1 MSELDSIFKLEDDFP
16 EISTGFLNNRNNTLF
31 TGHKN
36 GLIIIWNNLPER
48 YHYEI
53 LCKIN
58 GEVSSI
64 AEFNDNSIIISSIEG
79 ELLIFNIDEKRSEFL
94 ASATFS
100 KYNRIWRILKLS
112 ENSFLSSGTYGKL
125 NIWNKSSEKWI
136 VENIYPYRDTSFG
149 LSKLDE
155 KNFASGDYK
164 GRLLIWE
171 INNDKPEIVQE
182 VYLGYNIKQVIW
194 KDEDCVVTIGRNGTF
209 SYLERDEISSKFKIT
224 KEFTV
229 MYDLG
234 TDITFSKEKK
244 HVLAATESQVILY
257 DIELDLIKQ
266 IEVKACINLFPIDE
280 GIYILTKNALEYI
293 DLSQIDIEIEKVEF
307 KYKKVSLI
315 GDTGVGKSTLCNILT
330 GSKESRIYSTIG
342 KKTWNWE
349 LNEEK
354 GIPRNIFL
362 QDLGGQ
368 KTALSTSL
376 HYTLDSDIIL
386 VLFKQTDEE
395 TFNSSIE
402 LIKHLNEINKELE
415 IYLIQTHSDQ
425 PNNDVEFK
433 NINDILKEYSINK
446 FSIYSCD
453 NIDSVKEIKET
464 LFNIISWDDSKIV
477 IQSKVVNDII
487 SVIEHLK
494 SIKKLSS
501 INLDEF
507 KEILHQNI
515 EITEPHL
522 RYILKNLNDQGIIE
536 YFPNIL
542 DTIIFNEE
550 DYEQLKMRIPRWI
563 KTKKGI
569 YYFNQLIKDLAN
581 NEELKSKYIE
591 IIDQIY
597 QSFEYNLQIGNKRI
611 FPSSLYLK
619 KEYIKINNE
628 YKPNERNK
636 IQWTIDSQKFPI
648 MEFLKY
654 LKGSNYYCVDIS
666 LNTGLF
672 SLPNKGLYFY
682 YKYNLVEDENSFL
695 EDQVK
700 INFQISFNGK
710 IVNLFPKLIRNIDSF
725 LNFVFKNKVKMHENF
740 FFSKREEIEVKKEVD
755 PIIKTNNKVYHND
768 NRTTSQNS
776 EGKNGDLNSI
786 SLKDVFEKS
795 SHIDLEDNIDLEEN
809 IMIHSVF
816 ISYSHDNDDH
826 KQWVENF
833 ASKLIKEVGINAILD
848 KWDLN
853 FGDLMSKFMEQIQI
867 VDSIII
873 VCSPIYKNKADEQDG
888 SGVDYEKR
896 LIVDEIFKGNSSKII
911 PITPFNRREAIP
923 RFLLD
928 MYIAVF
934 NEENFEEIFQQVV
947 LNIYGKP
954 RFKKPSLG
962 KRPEYV

>member
-1 MSELDSIFKLEDDFP
+1 MSELDLIFKLEDGFP
-16 EISTGFLNNRNNTLF
+16 EISTGFLNKRNNALI

-36 GLIIIWNNLPER
+36 GLIIIWKDLPEKSN
-48 YHYEI
+48 YEI

-64 AEFNDNSIIISSIEG
+64 TLFDDDSIIISSIEG
-79 ELLIFNIDEKRSEFL
+79 ELLIFNIDERCSVFL

-100 KYNRIWRILKLS
+100 KYDRIWRVLKLS
-112 ENSFLSSGTYGKL
+112 ENCFLTSGTYGKL
-125 NIWNKSSEKWI
+125 NIWNKSAEKWI

-155 KNFASGDYK
+155 ENFASGDYK
-164 GRLLIWE
+164 GRLLIWKM
-171 INNDKPEIVQE
+171 NNDKPEILQE

-194 KDEDCVVTIGRNGTF
+194 KDDDCVVTIGRNGTF

-234 TDITFSKEKK
+234 ADITFSTEKE
-244 HVLAATESQVILY
+244 HVLVATESQVILY
-257 DIELDLIKQ
+257 DIKLDLIKQ
-266 IEVKACINLFPIDE
+266 IEVTACINLFSIDD
-280 GIYILTKNALEYI
+280 GILILTKNTLEYI
-293 DLSQIDIEIEKVEF
+293 DLSRIEIEIEKVEF

-349 LNEEK
+349 LSAEK

-402 LIKHLNEINKELE
+402 LIKHLNELNKELE
-415 IYLIQTHSDQ
+415 LYLIQTHSDQ

-433 NINDILKEYSINK
+433 NMGEILKKYSVNN
-446 FSIYSCD
+446 FTIYSCD
-453 NIDSVKEIKET
+453 NIDSVKIIEET
-464 LFNIISWDDSKIV
+464 LLKIMSWDDSKIV
-477 IQSKVVNDII
+477 VRSKVVNGII
-487 SVIEHLK
+487 SVIQELK
-494 SIKKLSS
+494 SNENISS
-501 INLDEF
+501 ISLDEF
-507 KEILHQNI
+507 KEILHQSI

-550 DYEQLKMRIPRWI
+550 DYENLKMRIPRWI

-569 YYFNQLIKDLAN
+569 YSFSQLINDLAN
-581 NEELKSKYIE
+581 NEELKIKYIE

-597 QSFEYNLQIGNKRI
+597 QSFEYNLQIRNKRI

-619 KEYIKINNE
+619 KEHIKINNE
-628 YKPNERNK
+628 YKPNEK
-636 IQWTIDSQKFPI
+636 YLIQWTIDSQNFPYL
-648 MEFLKY
+648 EFIRY
-654 LKGSNYYCVDIS
+654 LKESNYYCVDIS

-672 SLPNKGLYFY
+672 SLPNKSLYFY
-682 YKYNLVEDENSFL
+682 YKYNIVEDENSFL
-695 EDQVK
+695 EDK
-700 INFQISFNGK
+700 ARINFQISFNGR
-710 IVNLFPKLIRNIDSF
+710 VANLFPKLIRNIDRI
-725 LNFVFKNKVKMHENF
+725 LNFIFKNKVKMHENF
-740 FFSKREEIEVKKEVD
+740 FFSKREEGEAKRKVN
-755 PIIKTNNKVYHND
+755 PIIKTNNRVNNNNK
-768 NRTTSQNS
+768 TTDQNS
-776 EGKNGDLNSI
+776 EINNGNSNSI
-786 SLKDVFEKS
+786 SLLDVLEKS

-809 IMIHSVF
+809 IMIPSVF
-816 ISYSHDNDDH
+816 ISYSHDNDEH
-826 KQWVENF
+826 KKWVEDF
-833 ASKLIKEVGINAILD
+833 SSKLIKEAGINAFLD

-867 VDSIII
+867 VDRIII
-873 VCSPIYKNKADEQDG
+873 VCSPIYKSKADEQDG

-896 LIVDEIFKGNSSKII
+896 LIVDEIAKGNSSKII
-911 PITPFNRREAIP
+911 PLTPFNRIEATP
-923 RFLLD
+923 RFLSD
-928 MYIAVF
+928 MYIAIF
-934 NEENFEEIFQQVV
+934 DEESYKDTFQQIV

-954 RFKKPSLG
+954 RFNKPLIG